1 MASEAMRLTSGDA
14 LIVLD
19 VQRDFCA
26 GGALEVSEAD
36 KIVSVVNELIEEA
49 VAAGVPIVASRDW
62 HPTGHA
68 SFRDCG
74 GPWPAHCVQDSA
86 GAQFHPDLRLPE
98 RAIIVSKGESL
109 ERDQLSALNGTGL
122 AERLRRLGVR
132 RVLIVG
138 LALDVCVLET
148 ALDAVSEGFETH
160 VRLSGA
166 RAITPEGGR
175 DAVEK
180 MRKAGVF
187 VEDSQDEL

>member
-1 MASEAMRLTSGDA
+1 MASEAMRLTPGDA

-36 KIVSVVNELIEEA
+36 KIVSVVNNLITEA

-74 GPWPAHCVQDSA
+74 GPWPAHCVQNSA

-98 RAIIVSKGESL
+98 QAIIVSKGALL

-122 AERLRRLGVR
+122 AERLRQLRVR

-148 ALDAVSEGFETH
+148 ALDAVSEEFETH

-175 DAVEK
+175 AAVEK

-187 VEDSQDEL
+187 VEDGQDKI

>member
-1 MASEAMRLTSGDA
+1 MASQAMRLNPGDA

-26 GGALEVSEAD
+26 GGALEISEAD
-36 KIVSVVNELIEEA
+36 KIVSVVNELITEA
-49 VAAGVPIVASRDW
+49 VAAGVAIVASRDW

-74 GPWPAHCVQDSA
+74 GSWPAHCVQDSA
-86 GAQFHPDLRLPE
+86 GAQFHSDLRLPE

-132 RVLIVG
+132 RLLIVG

-148 ALDAVSEGFETH
+148 ALDAVAEGFATH

-180 MRKAGVF
+180 MRKAGVV
-187 VEDSQDEL
+187 VEDS

>member
-1 MASEAMRLTSGDA
+1 MAREPMRLQPGDA

-19 VQRDFCA
+19 VQRDFCD
-26 GGALEVSEAD
+26 GGALEVSGAD
-36 KIVSVVNELIEEA
+36 KIVSVVNELIAEA

-62 HPTGHA
+62 HPPGHA

-98 RAIIVSKGESL
+98 RTIIISKGEAL

-148 ALDAVSEGFETH
+148 ALDAVSEEFETH
-160 VRLSGA
+160 VRLSGT
-166 RAITPEGGR
+166 RAIAPEGGR
-175 DAVEK
+175 VAAEK
-180 MRKAGVF
+180 MRNAGVV
-187 VEDSQDEL
+187 VEESQDEI